1 MFLVDKKPKPTSKKK
16 TPNTLGRSC
25 FPREFLIFVNP
36 RNSWN
41 HYDFCHALSFL
52 FRNTTQVGYPI
63 PFNYK
68 CGLLYVASD
77 NHSRLCVL
85 QNTFQGL
92 KKVGTTQSAQCCVP
106 LLDRNETKELWW
118 NLSGGCHWEITCQA
132 IRSLSLFSFSVSSG
146 WCLIYSSVKKALD
159 KIINKYSPS
168 FWQVKKS
175 SINPQSP
182 AGDHNIGHQRGEE
195 HAWSSGRCCWW

>member
-1 MFLVDKKPKPTSKKK
+1 MLFTTKKIHGCNLAGSLSMKIIPESSKHSINVSSGQKTQTNLQKK

-41 HYDFCHALSFL
+41 HYDFCHTLSFL

-77 NHSRLCVL
+77 KS
-85 QNTFQGL
+85 FQIMC
-92 KKVGTTQSAQCCVP
+92 S
-106 LLDRNETKELWW
+106 TKY
-118 NLSGGCHWEITCQA
+118 LSG
-132 IRSLSLFSFSVSSG
+132 
-146 WCLIYSSVKKALD
+146 
-159 KIINKYSPS
+159 
-168 FWQVKKS
+168 VKKS
-175 SINPQSP
+175 GNDTISSMLCSP
-182 AGDHNIGHQRGEE
+182 ARQEWNKGALVKPQWWLSVGNYLPSNQIFESVQLLCILWMVSNIFFCKESLRQKNK
-195 HAWSSGRCCWW
+195 

>member
-1 MFLVDKKPKPTSKKK
+1 MTFVMLSVFSSGIQPKLEIPSLLTI
-16 TPNTLGRSC
+16 NVACYMWL
-25 FPREFLIFVNP
+25 LI
-36 RNSWN
+36 
-41 HYDFCHALSFL
+41 
-52 FRNTTQVGYPI
+52 
-63 PFNYK
+63 
-68 CGLLYVASD
+68 

-106 LLDRNETKELWW
+106 LLGRNETKEPWW
-118 NLSGGCHWEITCQA
+118 SLSSGCQWEITCQA

-159 KIINKYSPS
+159 KIINKYRPS

-195 HAWSSGRCCWW
+195 HAWSSARCCWW